1 MMNPYQKCLTLIGV
15 PDPHSMHQADALF
28 HAIMQ
33 MGAELSLSTSG
44 NPVSEV
50 LSDLRSRGIN
60 ENAIGIV
67 EQRLNSLREQLNRG
81 AI

>member
-1 MMNPYQKCLTLIGV
+1 MNPYQKCLSLIGA

-28 HAIMQ
+28 FGLMQ
-33 MGAELSLSTSG
+33 MGAELSLSTTG
-44 NPVSEV
+44 NPVVAV
-50 LSDLRSRGIN
+50 LADMRSRNVN

-81 AI
+81 SI

>member
-1 MMNPYQKCLTLIGV
+1 MNPYQQCLAALGV

-33 MGAELSLSTSG
+33 MGSELSLDVSG

-60 ENAIGIV
+60 ENAVNIV
-67 EQRLNSLREQLNRG
+67 AARLNSLREQLNRG
-81 AI
+81 QN